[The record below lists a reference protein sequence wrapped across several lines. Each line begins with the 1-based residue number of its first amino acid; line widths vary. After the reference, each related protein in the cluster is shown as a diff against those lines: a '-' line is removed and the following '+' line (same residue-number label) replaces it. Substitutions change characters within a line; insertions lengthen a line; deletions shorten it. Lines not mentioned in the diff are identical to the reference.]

1 MISMS
6 IGLIL
11 VKGNLPQASS
21 SPPGICLFFWRL
33 WNELKS
39 SICGGG
45 PGGQTGQ
52 KVSEN
57 GKVDFSL
64 LYRFFVPNCEIF
76 KTVLPVDFQV
86 KLEFVLMPTK
96 NKKQRINVFP

>member
-45 PGGQTGQ
+45 PGG
-52 KVSEN
+52 KPVS
-57 GKVDFSL
+57 
-64 LYRFFVPNCEIF
+64 LYAVAKKSDE
-76 KTVLPVDFQV
+76 LMAHAYS
-86 KLEFVLMPTK
+86 KL
-96 NKKQRINVFP
+96 

>member
-33 WNELKS
+33 WNELVSLYAVAKKS
-39 SICGGG
+39 DELMAHAYS
-45 PGGQTGQ
+45 
-52 KVSEN
+52 
-57 GKVDFSL
+57 
-64 LYRFFVPNCEIF
+64 
-76 KTVLPVDFQV
+76 
-86 KLEFVLMPTK
+86 KL
-96 NKKQRINVFP
+96 

>member
-21 SPPGICLFFWRL
+21 SHHGICLFFWRL

-45 PGGQTGQ
+45 QVDKP
-52 KVSEN
+52 VS
-57 GKVDFSL
+57 
-64 LYRFFVPNCEIF
+64 LYAVAKKSDE
-76 KTVLPVDFQV
+76 LMAHAYS
-86 KLEFVLMPTK
+86 KL
-96 NKKQRINVFP
+96 

>member
-1 MISMS
+1 MPIPNYDIVVGIRHVISAISKS
-6 IGLIL
+6 I
-11 VKGNLPQASS
+11 
-21 SPPGICLFFWRL
+21 R
-33 WNELKS
+33 
-39 SICGGG
+39 
-45 PGGQTGQ
+45 
-52 KVSEN
+52 N

>member
-1 MISMS
+1 MS
-6 IGLIL
+6 WWLMPIPNYDI
-11 VKGNLPQASS
+11 VV
-21 SPPGICLFFWRL
+21 GIRHVMC
-33 WNELKS
+33 NAPEK
-39 SICGGG
+39 
-45 PGGQTGQ
+45 Q